1 MKAPV
6 FTFCLLIIMVT
17 SSFANSCPDVKDAAT
32 IAIEERNTR
41 TTDVQNAAMADPEAD
56 RSEVFS

>member
-1 MKAPV
+1 MKTIT
-6 FTFCLLIIMVT
+6 FTFCLLIVMPT
-17 SSFANSCPDVKDAAT
+17 ASFANTCPDVKDAAS